1 MGTEEQIF
9 HVGFNQ
15 DFECFACGTSVSFR
29 VFNCSPFQETVW
41 SVLYKQIPLPLSRG
55 SYPCLADLSTLQ
67 QSTRGHR
74 DRRAAIQM
82 QRASISWRWPHPQIP
97 HKQGLCESIPDAWRC
112 HWIHA
117 SIHATLHFPPR
128 FVRPQVMM
136 WDDHQQKCV
145 GELSFRSQVR
155 AVRLR
160 RDRVVVA
167 LGKPEGKQQ
176 GSPLAEWIAI
186 PFLNVWVCF
195 PCLLSGV
202 ITFCHRAQSTRV
214 QLCGLQAAAPDRD
227 ACKSQGTGR
236 DIISSRKHRAS
247 MSRIAYRTGDPGECL
262 HAC

>member
-1 MGTEEQIF
+1 MVLCRATTLFRLGFLLSCCVCFGQRDYYSMGTEEQIF

-117 SIHATLHFPPR
+117 SIHPCHTSLP
-128 FVRPQVMM
+128 
-136 WDDHQQKCV
+136 
-145 GELSFRSQVR
+145 
-155 AVRLR
+155 
-160 RDRVVVA
+160 
-167 LGKPEGKQQ
+167 
-176 GSPLAEWIAI
+176 SPLCPA
-186 PFLNVWVCF
+186 
-195 PCLLSGV
+195 SGHDV
-202 ITFCHRAQSTRV
+202 
-214 QLCGLQAAAPDRD
+214 G
-227 ACKSQGTGR
+227 
-236 DIISSRKHRAS
+236 
-247 MSRIAYRTGDPGECL
+247 
-262 HAC
+262 